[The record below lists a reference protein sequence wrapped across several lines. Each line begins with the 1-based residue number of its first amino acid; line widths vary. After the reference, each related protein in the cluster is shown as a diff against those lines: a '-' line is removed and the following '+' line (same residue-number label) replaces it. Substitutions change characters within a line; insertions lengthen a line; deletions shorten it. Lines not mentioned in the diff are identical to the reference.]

1 MYSRKARDFQVCLLE
16 GTGYY
21 QQKLVYYWSLMQKKY
36 LFLEKSHMMEIERA
50 VMIEHFTSA
59 ETWKDVKQQLPKLG
73 LSLLQLIQIACIFWS
88 VSEVTCGSSKG
99 EES

>member
-59 ETWKDVKQQLPKLG
+59 ET
-73 LSLLQLIQIACIFWS
+73 
-88 VSEVTCGSSKG
+88 
-99 EES
+99 